1 MLVLTVKSI
10 TGKIIRLPDE
20 LWLHIVEGQPEMAG
34 KLNNVLFAIAVPDL
48 VLQGGADELLAAV
61 YEDTTK
67 MLVVVY
73 KENETDGFIITA
85 YFTTKT
91 DKLETES
98 IMAEVIINDIMQAL
112 KAVSHSNADN
122 LHIRYDKEADVMYV
136 SFGPPV
142 PADDSELGEDNILY
156 RYRNGE
162 VVGLTVTHFSNR

>member
-1 MLVLTVKSI
+1 MLTVKSI

-20 LWLHIVEGQPEMAG
+20 RWLHIVEGHPEMAG

-91 DKLETES
+91 DKL
-98 IMAEVIINDIMQAL
+98 L
-112 KAVSHSNADN
+112 KRKV
-122 LHIRYDKEADVMYV
+122 LWQK
-136 SFGPPV
+136 
-142 PADDSELGEDNILY
+142 
-156 RYRNGE
+156 
-162 VVGLTVTHFSNR
+162 